1 MGTLGI
7 SHMNLGRSLTTV
19 FIYLQAGMMTVTVD
33 V

>member
-19 FIYLQAGMMTVTVD
+19 LIYLQAGMMTVTVD